1 MTSEVV
7 SNTVYTG
14 SLFELADAIYAT
26 MLCLCV
32 EAYKFEAHGEEL
44 RSKAAL
50 RSMVALTI
58 PVRSSLW

>member
-1 MTSEVV
+1 M
-7 SNTVYTG
+7 YTG
-14 SLFELADAIYAT
+14 SLFELVDAIYAT
-26 MLCLCV
+26 MLYLYV
-32 EAYKFEAHGEEL
+32 EAYKFEAHDEEL